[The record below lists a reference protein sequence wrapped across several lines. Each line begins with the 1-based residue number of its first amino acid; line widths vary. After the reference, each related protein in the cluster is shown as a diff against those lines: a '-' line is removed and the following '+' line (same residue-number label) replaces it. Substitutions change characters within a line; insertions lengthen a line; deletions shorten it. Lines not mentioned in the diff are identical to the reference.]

1 MSNQAIVMAKA
12 AIAEM
17 NAKGLSQ
24 GEIAR
29 MLGDSQGNISRFLRG
44 QGERVQTSLQKYAR
58 VCDAISSVPWKGG
71 AMAGRVTLSCDT
83 YLAIID
89 ANIKKITIYD
99 NGMAVKEVEF
109 NPILP
114 LSAVVMQIEK
124 EIESI
129 NQ

>member
-1 MSNQAIVMAKA
+1 MSNQAVIMAKA
-12 AIAEM
+12 AVAEM
-17 NAKGLSQ
+17 EAKGLSQ

-29 MLGDSQGNISRFLRG
+29 ILGDSQGNISRFLRG

-71 AMAGRVTLSCDT
+71 AMAGCITLSNDDF
-83 YLAIID
+83 LAIID
-89 ANIKKITIYD
+89 ANAKKIVIYT
-99 NGMAVKEVEF
+99 GAVISIEIEF

-114 LSAVVMQIEK
+114 LSHVVMQIEK